1 VQGRGV
7 PFQPGETDGNDLPI
21 RRAFL
26 LHSPDKFPVNTLIK
40 LGVTEDV
47 PMLMVISPAKT
58 LDFESPLATQQF
70 TQPAL
75 LEKSQLLIDVA
86 RDLSPAQIASLMGI
100 SDKLAHL
107 NADRFNS
114 WQPPF
119 TLENARQAILA
130 FKGDV
135 YTGLQ
140 AETFSDKDFTFAQ
153 QHLRMLS
160 GLYGLLRPLDLM
172 QPYRLEM
179 GIKLAN
185 PAAKDL
191 YGFWGDLLT
200 EKLNAALAEQGDD
213 VLINLASDEYFK
225 AIKPKKLAGRLIK
238 PVFLDEKNGKF
249 KVISFYA
256 KKARGLMSRYVI
268 QHRLSKPEQLKKFD
282 VDGYFFAAAESSE
295 NELVFKRHEQK

>member
-1 VQGRGV
+1 
-7 PFQPGETDGNDLPI
+7 
-21 RRAFL
+21 
-26 LHSPDKFPVNTLIK
+26 
-40 LGVTEDV
+40 
-47 PMLMVISPAKT
+47 MLMVISPAKT
-58 LDFESPLATQQF
+58 LDFESPLATKTF

-75 LEKSQLLIDVA
+75 LDDSQKLIEVA
-86 RDLSPAQIASLMGI
+86 RELTPVEIGALMSI
-100 SDKLAHL
+100 SDKLADL
-107 NADRFNS
+107 NVGRFQN
-114 WQPPF
+114 WHPPF

-135 YTGLQ
+135 YSGLQ
-140 AETFSDKDFTFAQ
+140 AETFNEQDFAFAQ

-179 GIKLAN
+179 GTKLAN
-185 PAAKDL
+185 PAGKDL
-191 YGFWGDLLT
+191 YAFWGDKLT
-200 EKLNAALAEQGDD
+200 EALNAALAEQGDD

-225 AIKPKKLAGRLIK
+225 AVKPKKINGRIIK

-268 QHRLSKPEQLKKFD
+268 ENRLGKAEQLKDFA
-282 VDGYFFAAAESSE
+282 VDGYFFAADESSE
-295 NELVFKRHEQK
+295 NEWVFKRREQ

>member
-1 VQGRGV
+1 
-7 PFQPGETDGNDLPI
+7 
-21 RRAFL
+21 
-26 LHSPDKFPVNTLIK
+26 
-40 LGVTEDV
+40 
-47 PMLMVISPAKT
+47 MLMVISPAKT
-58 LDFESPLATQQF
+58 LDYESPLATSRF

-75 LEKSQLLIDVA
+75 LEKSQQLIDVA

-100 SDKLAHL
+100 SDKLTHL
-107 NADRFNS
+107 NADRFS
-114 WQPPF
+114 QWQPPF
-119 TLENARQAILA
+119 SPDNARQAILA

-140 AETFSDKDFTFAQ
+140 AETFSEADFDFAQ
-153 QHLRMLS
+153 KHLRMLS

-185 PAAKDL
+185 PAGKDL
-191 YGFWGDLLT
+191 YSFWGDLLT
-200 EKLNAALAEQGDD
+200 QKLNDALAEQGDD

-225 AIKPKKLAGRLIK
+225 AIKPKQLNAELVK

-268 QHRLSKPEQLKKFD
+268 EKRLTKPTQLKKFD
-282 VDGYFFAAAESSE
+282 VNGYFFDAAESKG
-295 NELVFKRHEQK
+295 NELVFKRREQ